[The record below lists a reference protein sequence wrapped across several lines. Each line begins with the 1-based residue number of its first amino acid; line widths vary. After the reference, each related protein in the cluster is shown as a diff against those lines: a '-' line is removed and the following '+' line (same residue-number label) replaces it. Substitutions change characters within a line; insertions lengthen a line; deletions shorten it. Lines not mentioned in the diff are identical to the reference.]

1 MSIAQLQYIDTITLQ
16 NISVESS
23 NVNAN
28 GTYSNVNQSN
38 DIIAGVGVPNAV
50 WTTGVGASNDQDLG
64 NGLVFSCQLNDPVS
78 PQIPALILLGTSGSQ
93 VGNGSVVEVAGD
105 LFVGGNIVNG
115 NSNGGKSGGEIEA
128 YDSFF
133 NDFVDNSYYIQDAT
147 NNVITIWLNVS
158 GKVANTQSASGT
170 GIIAIPNNP
179 NDNVYYPPVNSDYV
193 NGDGAVNFINFMM
206 NIQTQSGA
214 TTGVLGFLSQGS
226 NTAIIYCGPSYTW
239 TEGDALTIQ
248 ATIQYPY

>member
-1 MSIAQLQYIDTITLQ
+1 MSIACFNLLPSLNVQGINIESNGPSASGVYSAIT
-16 NISVESS
+16 
-23 NVNAN
+23 
-28 GTYSNVNQSN
+28 QSN
-38 DIIAGVGVPNAV
+38 DLIPNIGIPSATWV
-50 WTTGVGASNDQDLG
+50 SAVGASNDQDLG

-115 NSNGGKSGGEIEA
+115 NSNSGKTVGEIEA

-147 NNVITIWLNVS
+147 NRIISIWLNIS
-158 GKVANTQSASGT
+158 GKVANTQSAAGT

-179 NDNVYYPPVNSDYV
+179 NDNVYIPPVNSDYV
-193 NGDGAVNFINFMM
+193 NDDGAVNFINFMM
-206 NIQTQSGA
+206 NIQTQNGD

-226 NTAIIYCGPSYTW
+226 DTAIIYCGPSYTW